1 MWHPIAAHAAHISIG
16 DKRVQGRTTQKIY
29 CYSTHSTS
37 KGWRW
42 DAYKFTIP
50 GGLRHWVD
58 STCSHFEKKHIPPS
72 GPIQDSKWV
81 WLFTPCSIPTVIIHF
96 RLGFSIINQPF
107 LGTPWCCASEIF
119 VVPISDLGRS
129 AKSRSGHCWWWAW
142 ARWRIPSARGIP
154 GEKKRKRH
162 ASYILF
168 VSWRY
173 SIPLNMTSSGDDP
186 PICEV
191 ENAPL

>member
-1 MWHPIAAHAAHISIG
+1 MLTNLQSPEVCGIGLTARAPI
-16 DKRVQGRTTQKIY
+16 
-29 CYSTHSTS
+29 S
-37 KGWRW
+37 KKNT
-42 DAYKFTIP
+42 Y
-50 GGLRHWVD
+50 
-58 STCSHFEKKHIPPS
+58 PS

-154 GEKKRKRH
+154 GERNANGTPATFSSFLGGTVSH
-162 ASYILF
+162 WIWHQVGMILQF
-168 VSWRY
+168 VKLKMHHCS
-173 SIPLNMTSSGDDP
+173 
-186 PICEV
+186 
-191 ENAPL
+191 